1 MILNAKTQS
10 FREEEEEEEEEVSN
24 AKETRLKYIASGPR
38 TPPLLL

>member
-10 FREEEEEEEEEVSN
+10 FREEEEEEEEVSN